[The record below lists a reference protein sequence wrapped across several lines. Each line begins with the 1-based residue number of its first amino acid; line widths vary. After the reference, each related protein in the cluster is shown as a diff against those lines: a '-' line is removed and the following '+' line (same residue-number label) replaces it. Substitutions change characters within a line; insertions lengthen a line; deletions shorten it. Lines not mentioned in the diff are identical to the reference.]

1 MALIICQNCQQRL
14 EIPTGL
20 GTIHVTCPTCGRSW
34 DHRVEY
40 IIEIKEATGD
50 LTFYRDGDIHET
62 SADKATRFPDY
73 YAAAKQ
79 THRILGDTVLH
90 EPVEIRIVPAPD
102 DTPWTFEEI
111 MAREG

>member
-1 MALIICQNCQQRL
+1 MAVIICQNCQQRL

-40 IIEIKEATGD
+40 IIRMKEATGD

-62 SADKATRFPDY
+62 SPTRPLDSLITTQRRNRHTESWATPFCTSR
-73 YAAAKQ
+73 
-79 THRILGDTVLH
+79 
-90 EPVEIRIVPAPD
+90 
-102 DTPWTFEEI
+102 
-111 MAREG
+111 